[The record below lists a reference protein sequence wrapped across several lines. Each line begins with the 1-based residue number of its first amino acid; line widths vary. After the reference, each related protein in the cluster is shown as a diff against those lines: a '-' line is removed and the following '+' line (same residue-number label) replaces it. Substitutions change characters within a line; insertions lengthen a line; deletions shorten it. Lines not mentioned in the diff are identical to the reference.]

1 MHYLSIK
8 EVIYLHERTILNHG
22 GKEGVRDMGLLSS
35 ALLRP
40 QSGYYN
46 SLSEQAAALLQSLC
60 MNHCFVDGN
69 KRIAL
74 LASVV
79 FIKMNGYNFKAS
91 NSEFVTFIIDQV
103 ITSKVDLDIITNF
116 FEKHL
121 IKK

>member
-1 MHYLSIK
+1 
-8 EVIYLHERTILNHG
+8 
-22 GKEGVRDMGLLSS
+22 MGLLSS
-35 ALLRP
+35 SLLRP

-91 NSEFVTFIIDQV
+91 NSEFVKFIIEDV
-103 ITSKVDLDIITNF
+103 ITSKAELSHITNF
-116 FEKHL
+116 FEKYMS
-121 IKK
+121 KK

>member
-1 MHYLSIK
+1 L
-8 EVIYLHERTILNHG
+8 ILTHG

-35 ALLRP
+35 VLLRP

-46 SLSEQAAALLQSLC
+46 SLSEQAAALLHSLC
-60 MNHCFVDGN
+60 MNHCFLDGN

-79 FIKMNGYNFKAS
+79 FIKINGYNFNAS
-91 NSEFVTFIIDQV
+91 NAKFVKFIIDQV
-103 ITSKVDLDIITNF
+103 ITSKVDLNVITNF
-116 FEKHL
+116 FEKHM